1 MARQTTCDEERT
13 RDRMKNV
20 YNAQKRNSDGWN
32 DWGMFTAHV
41 VHGLI
46 QEVAELRAKLE
57 AEVIDSGPQRD
68 PFEL

>member
-1 MARQTTCDEERT
+1 MPKRTTPDEERT

-20 YNAQKRNSDGWN
+20 YNAQKHDEEGWS

-46 QEVAELRAKLE
+46 EEIRKLRPELTARG
-57 AEVIDSGPQRD
+57 IDPGPERD
-68 PFEL
+68 PFET

>member
-1 MARQTTCDEERT
+1 MARQTTGDEERT

-20 YNAQKRNSDGWN
+20 YNAQKRDPDGWN

-41 VHGLI
+41 VHGLV
-46 QEVAELRAKLE
+46 QEVAELRARVE
-57 AEVIDSGPQRD
+57 GEGIDTGPERD